1 MTEDTTPDAAPAT
14 TDERIAKALERI
26 ADCLE
31 AVAYGEARLQVW
43 VEHVS
48 DAGEADDGS
57 TLGYVR
63 VVTRDAP

>member
-1 MTEDTTPDAAPAT
+1 MTEETGP

-31 AVAYGEARLQVW
+31 GLTFGDDILHVW
-43 VEHVS
+43 VKHVS

-57 TLGYVR
+57 TLGYIK
-63 VVTRDAP
+63 VVARDTP